1 MTSKEIMQKA
11 INTYGVENQII
22 KTVEE
27 LSELSQALCKSLVR
41 LNYTKEKTSLE
52 DDLKSVDNI
61 FEEMAD
67 VEIMLEQC
75 KIMFQCDKEVS
86 AWKHKKIE
94 RLERRL
100 EKISSSIAAIPKA
113 DAQEVKHAKWN
124 KVHEH
129 IILADGSVKEWDNFF
144 CSNCEGVSDCPTK
157 YCPCCG
163 AKMNKE

>member
-1 MTSKEIMQKA
+1 MTSKETMYKA
-11 INTYGVENQII
+11 INTYGVENQI

-27 LSELSQALCKSLVR
+27 LSELSQALCKSIVR

-75 KIMFQCDKEVS
+75 KIMFQCDKEVNE
-86 AWKHKKIE
+86 WKHKKIE

-100 EKISSSIAAIPKA
+100 EG
-113 DAQEVKHAKWN
+113 EN
-124 KVHEH
+124 
-129 IILADGSVKEWDNFF
+129 
-144 CSNCEGVSDCPTK
+144 
-157 YCPCCG
+157 
-163 AKMNKE
+163 